1 MMSRARQSGL
11 TLVEVLVAAV
21 LLAVVLV
28 PAIDALRT
36 GMLGAEVHATT
47 ASNHY
52 AALSRMEE
60 VLAEPHSLL
69 LTAAG
74 TAGNYKTPTAYS
86 DTAGSAQR
94 RLVFIGLYDA
104 DDLDGDGNPFTVPD
118 PNLDGDNDPYTGYV
132 GPLWL
137 RVEIEGSVT
146 AFETLTAP

>member
-1 MMSRARQSGL
+1 MTLRSRQSGL
-11 TLVEVLVAAV
+11 TFVEVLVAAV

-28 PAIDALRT
+28 PAIEALRT
-36 GMLGAEVHATT
+36 GMLGAEVHAST
-47 ASNHY
+47 ASDHY

-69 LTAAG
+69 LTAASA
-74 TAGNYKTPTAYS
+74 AGHYKTPTGYS

-94 RLVFIGLYDA
+94 RVVFIGLYDA
-104 DDLDGDGNPFTVPD
+104 DDTDGDGDPFTVPD
-118 PNLDGDNDPYTGYV
+118 PNLDGDNDPYTGYF

-146 AFETLTAP
+146 AFESLTAP

>member
-1 MMSRARQSGL
+1 MTSRTRQSGL
-11 TLVEVLVAAV
+11 TYIEVLIAAV

-28 PAIDALRT
+28 PAIEALHT

-47 ASNHY
+47 ASDHY
-52 AALSRMEE
+52 GALSRMEE

-69 LTAAG
+69 VGVAGAAG
-74 TAGNYKTPTAYS
+74 DYTTPTSYS
-86 DTAGSAQR
+86 DPPGTALR

-104 DDLDGDGNPFTVPD
+104 DNLDGDGNPFTVPD

-132 GPLWL
+132 GLLWL
-137 RVEIEGSVT
+137 RVEVEGSVT

>member
-1 MMSRARQSGL
+1 MTSRIRQSGL
-11 TLVEVLVAAV
+11 TYIEVLVAAV
-21 LLAVVLV
+21 LLAIVLV
-28 PAIDALRT
+28 PAIEALHT
-36 GMLGAEVHATT
+36 GMLGTEVHATA
-47 ASNHY
+47 ASDHY

-74 TAGNYKTPTAYS
+74 TAGNYKTPTGYS

-94 RLVFIGLYDA
+94 RVVFIGLYDA

-132 GPLWL
+132 GLLWL

>member
-1 MMSRARQSGL
+1 MMCRLRQAGL
-11 TLVEVLVAAV
+11 TYVEVLVAAT
-21 LLAVVLV
+21 LLAIALV
-28 PAIDALRT
+28 PAIEALRT

-69 LTAAG
+69 LNAAG
-74 TAGNYKTPTAYS
+74 AAGDYKTPTGYS
-86 DTAGSAQR
+86 DAAGSDPR
-94 RLVFIGLYDA
+94 SLVYIGLYDA
-104 DDLDGDGNPFTVPD
+104 DDADGDGNPFTVPD

-137 RVEIEGSVT
+137 QVEIEGSVT
-146 AFETLTAP
+146 ILETLTAP